1 MLTVLVTWLFYYI
14 LRFWGTANL
23 FWSTVSIATS
33 FSASYLMLMRNPW
46 YALAYGANDVVL
58 IVLWVLAAL
67 RDRSSLPMVFCFLMF
82 LANDLYGYHNWRRM
96 KRRQQKTAGFSMKM

>member
-1 MLTVLVTWLFYYI
+1 
-14 LRFWGTANL
+14 
-23 FWSTVSIATS
+23 
-33 FSASYLMLMRNPW
+33 MLMRNPW

-82 LANDLYGYHNWRRM
+82 LANDLYGYRNWRRM
-96 KRRQQKTAGFSMKM
+96 KRRQQKAAGFSMKMWKIS